1 MSNMENHFVILT
13 IISIAALVLAVAGI
27 AAVGLFTTESYKV
40 YADTNDQSNLF
51 QGENQFNNQTT
62 NSTFSIK

>member
-1 MSNMENHFVILT
+1 MENHFVILT

-40 YADTNDQSNLF
+40 YADTNDQSNVF

>member
-1 MSNMENHFVILT
+1 MENHFVILT
-13 IISIAALVLAVAGI
+13 MILIAALVLAVAGI
-27 AAVGLFTTESYKV
+27 SAAGLFKTESYKV
-40 YADTNDQSNLF
+40 YASDTNDQSNVF